1 LRQFRIPHSVS
12 SISLTRH
19 VLRAIIQ
26 PLLGVREAEETAP
39 DPWWAFTSSISTK
52 LVAPVIGSM
61 TPDDFIIILL
71 PST

>member
-1 LRQFRIPHSVS
+1 
-12 SISLTRH
+12 